1 MPAEQPTPEVT
12 RQALLKL
19 LSEVTDTGSRADAQ
33 ATEVGAQI
41 NLAIERVKADASE
54 GAAPLDACG
63 PHGRA
68 MLIQAQKRLENFQAL
83 QVLEAVA
90 SESFGML

>member
-1 MPAEQPTPEVT
+1 MQPTPEDT

-19 LSEVTDTGSRADAQ
+19 LSEVAGPSSTSDAK

-41 NLAIERVKADASE
+41 DLCIEQVKVEASE
-54 GAAPLDACG
+54 GAALIDACA

-68 MLIQAQKRLENFQAL
+68 MLTQAQKRLESLQAL
-83 QVLEAVA
+83 KVLESVA